1 MPKEQTA
8 FDPRSFEDEED
19 YRRAE
24 MGAGASRNDAVD
36 NDAEAKQLS
45 RDGKLPPA
53 GKFNETYDSGAR
65 PGPSTN
71 TKV

>member
-1 MPKEQTA
+1 MSKIQTA

-19 YRRAE
+19 YRAAE
-24 MGAGASRNDAVD
+24 LGAGASCNPSGPDPSTKPV
-36 NDAEAKQLS
+36 
-45 RDGKLPPA
+45 
-53 GKFNETYDSGAR
+53 GKFNESYDSGAR